1 MCKHII
7 HGTISKDNKYKLLTW
22 FRWPD
27 VNWFLQEDRFWNSAE
42 HIRWAW
48 TSLFSR
54 FADDF
59 VVTFDL
65 ISVFYLVFLFLNCLK
80 SFLLDFSFVS
90 RQCFWAHRLIIIWM
104 TWNCIKKIEENVAN
118 KEMPKHWWR
127 DSLQFHNQKTK
138 ALSKINKK
146 RGITFVTRIL
156 SPYLAKYSK
165 IMIFINIQEEQMHNS
180 ILFPPKLE
188 CSQKSR
194 RCMISNRDTKTHQ
207 KQSILHVVTERCQK
221 AEPFR
226 N

>member
-1 MCKHII
+1 MLPTPLWRVIWRIRTLGFGITIKDGRGIAVKHEQTFVNPAQKFTSSISNCSILVCKHII

-104 TWNCIKKIEENVAN
+104 TWNCIKK
-118 KEMPKHWWR
+118 K
-127 DSLQFHNQKTK
+127 
-138 ALSKINKK
+138 
-146 RGITFVTRIL
+146 
-156 SPYLAKYSK
+156 
-165 IMIFINIQEEQMHNS
+165 
-180 ILFPPKLE
+180 
-188 CSQKSR
+188 
-194 RCMISNRDTKTHQ
+194 
-207 KQSILHVVTERCQK
+207 
-221 AEPFR
+221 
-226 N
+226 